1 MTTKLFA
8 DDYSRPG
15 FTSVEPTN
23 VTPVVGV
30 APVLP
35 FGSQR
40 GGNNDNPPACAAQ
53 ACIRQLRLFARDT
66 SKTVSDGNVLL
77 SRVPRSCRS
86 RTFRREH
93 RRAAGSATPAMPSLE
108 SDSEESDYEAGS
120 KRKRPLS
127 GNTRRIRT
135 RLLFEYPCA
144 DEMFVD
150 IERELGLGDQEPF
163 YEASGYCRPPPGH
176 PDLAEWLISHE
187 SDANLTQLERKLK
200 EDSARAAMFRLALAN
215 TAPTLVC
222 GVCSCFVCPDE
233 SHSMSLQAIPGLR
246 LLRKDTPATDE
257 VPRSGHTHVEHNGVQ
272 YLLQPEAL
280 STVDGDVRAHVCQ
293 QCLSS
298 LKCGK
303 VPKASLAAIDPGD
316 VPEHLPKL
324 TIMESMIISPTRLIC
339 HVLTLTPGRR
349 HESHPERTEDSD
361 GHKVD
366 WTTASTGHTVAFRN
380 PGPDAFIQTFPM
392 HPDDIPSVFKV
403 SY

>member
-1 MTTKLFA
+1 MTNSLFA

-15 FTSVEPTN
+15 FISVEPTN

-30 APVLP
+30 ASALP
-35 FGSQR
+35 FGSQPD
-40 GGNNDNPPACAAQ
+40 GNNGNAPAGDAE
-53 ACIRQLRLFARDT
+53 ACIRELRDFARDP
-66 SKTVSDGNVLL
+66 SSTVSDGNVML
-77 SRVPRSCRS
+77 SRVPRLCRS
-86 RTFRREH
+86 RTFRREL
-93 RRAAGSATPAMPSLE
+93 RRAAGSATPAMPTFE
-108 SDSEESDYEAGS
+108 YDSEESDYEFGS
-120 KRKRPLS
+120 KRKRPL
-127 GNTRRIRT
+127 NTRRT
-135 RLLFEYPCA
+135 RFEYPGA

-150 IERELGLGDQEPF
+150 IEKELGLGDQEPF
-163 YEASGYCRPPPGH
+163 YEASGWCRPPPGH

-187 SDANLTQLERKLK
+187 SDADSTQVDRKLK
-200 EDSARAAMFRLALAN
+200 EDSTRAATFRLALAN

-222 GVCSCFVCPDE
+222 CVCSCFVCPDE
-233 SHSMSLQAIPGLR
+233 SHSMPLQAVPGLR
-246 LLRKDTPATDE
+246 LLRKDSPATDE
-257 VPRSGHTHVEHNGVQ
+257 VPRSGHTHAEHNGVQ

-280 STVDGDVRAHVCQ
+280 SAVDGTVQARVCQ
-293 QCLSS
+293 HCLTS

-324 TIMESMIISPTRLIC
+324 TIMESIIISPTRLIC

-392 HPDDIPSVFKV
+392 HPNDIPSVFKV